1 MIPEWPGLIEAS
13 EEKGWADGVEMREM
27 EPMLP
32 SRDAPEAYDAYVT
45 AYWHGDCRCRHDKGW
60 RCEGSVVNDAVNSTD
75 RTCYATARCR
85 CAELL
90 R

>member
-45 AYWHGDCRCRHDKGW
+45 AYWHGYVAGIKAR
-60 RCEGSVVNDAVNSTD
+60 VV
-75 RTCYATARCR
+75 RTSP
-85 CAELL
+85 EHWGL
-90 R
+90 